1 MFHPESYKYKLTF
14 ENLENII
21 KTNELNE
28 REIKSL
34 EEKIKIELKK
44 SEFKPLSYEF
54 LNQIKKINENFENKK
69 QKLNEKF
76 QKDLIY
82 IIKNFNIKQNE
93 IINQSLKNHKEDQIL
108 KEILEKTDNIKKE
121 ELISKVIKE
130 ITEILI
136 KDLDKLNKEKKEI
149 EEKLK

>member
-1 MFHPESYKYKLTF
+1 MFHPESYKYKLKF

-28 REIKSL
+28 KEIKSL
-34 EEKIKIELKK
+34 EEKIKIELEK

-76 QKDLIY
+76 QKDLVY

-93 IINQSLKNHKEDQIL
+93 IINQNLKNHKEDQIL
-108 KEILEKTDNIKKE
+108 REILEKTDNIKKE

-130 ITEILI
+130 ITETLI
-136 KDLDKLNKEKKEI
+136 KDLDKLNKEKK
-149 EEKLK
+149 K